1 MCKRHL
7 FIEKKCAEGNFFER
21 RKSMEDVYISVTFVY
36 DLSHLKLTE
45 RVMSGRKNVFKKF
58 RFDLNLLKHLC
69 FSVLLA
75 LG

>member
-7 FIEKKCAEGNFFER
+7 FKEKKSTEGNLFES
-21 RKSMEDVYISVTFVY
+21 RKSIEDVYISVTFVY

-69 FSVLLA
+69 FGVLLA